1 MLGVWCRFRSL
12 EEKHWENR
20 TPQDCYARLTR
31 PVVVA
36 SVADRHSSG
45 EALTRDRS
53 PLQWRFVCQLAAVRE
68 RHAPPLRESVAV
80 RFEAEKYLQLE
91 LESVADRLSVIPAPQ
106 YK

>member
-1 MLGVWCRFRSL
+1 MMRDVWCRLRSL
-12 EEKHWENR
+12 LENHWENR

-36 SVADRHSSG
+36 SVADRQSSG

-53 PLQWRFVCQLAAVRE
+53 PLQWRFVCHLAAVRE

-80 RFEAEKYLQLE
+80 RFEAEKNLPLE
-91 LESVADRLSVIPAPQ
+91 LESVVDPFSM
-106 YK
+106 